1 MSDKIKE
8 AQQEVWE
15 MARFISKATYR
26 QIHNVFGFFG
36 DLPPAYSTE
45 LLTREHIKETFF
57 NGICEELLERYQ
69 KYKKR
74 TELNRGDI
82 AMDDG
87 GDECVVFGKR
97 EDGKYIIVYKNG
109 ERSYLSSDVVVK
121 TGKTIDLSAF
131 DELEGED
138 EID

>member
-1 MSDKIKE
+1 MSEEIKE

-15 MARFISKATYR
+15 MARFILSATYKK
-26 QIHNVFGFFG
+26 IFDVFGLFG
-36 DLPPAYSTE
+36 DYPAAYSRE
-45 LLTREHIKETFF
+45 LLSKEHIKEIF
-57 NGICEELLERYQ
+57 NTYSVDALIECYQ
-69 KYKKR
+69 KYKKSI
-74 TELNRGDI
+74 EFHRGDVVI
-82 AMDDG
+82 DDDG
-87 GDECVVFGKR
+87 VECVVFGKR

-138 EID
+138 E

>member
-1 MSDKIKE
+1 MGEKIKG
-8 AQQEVWE
+8 AQQEVWD

-36 DLPPAYSTE
+36 NLPAEYSGE
-45 LLTREHIKETFF
+45 LLSKEHIKEIF
-57 NGICEELLERYQ
+57 NTYSVDALIECYQ
-69 KYKKR
+69 KYKKSI
-74 TELNRGDI
+74 EFHRGDVVI
-82 AMDDG
+82 DDG

-121 TGKTIDLSAF
+121 TRKTIDLSAF
-131 DELEGED
+131 DELEED
-138 EID
+138 DE

>member
-45 LLTREHIKETFF
+45 LLSKEHIKEIF
-57 NGICEELLERYQ
+57 NTYSVDALIECYQ
-69 KYKKR
+69 KYKKSI
-74 TELNRGDI
+74 EFHRGDVVI
-82 AMDDG
+82 DDDG
-87 GDECVVFGKR
+87 VECVVFGKHKEYKDR
-97 EDGKYIIVYKNG
+97 YIMIYKNG
-109 ERSYLSSDVVVK
+109 ERCCNSVDEIKK

-131 DELEGED
+131 DELEGEN
-138 EID
+138 E